1 MVETFTPAVCG
12 SPRRQRV
19 AAVLFGVSAVVTA
32 GVLGAV
38 LGLTG
43 AALGAQRAVLLA
55 AALALVAAARE
66 AGLVRLPLPQSRR
79 QVPEGWRFELP
90 LPVWAT
96 GYGAGLG
103 AGFLTYQPL
112 ATFWVACAGALALAR
127 PLPAALC
134 FALYGAGRTLTLV
147 WPRRRGADATEA
159 VERIVARR
167 PALVRANVAGLAAC
181 AALLA
186 LASTAEAARWVTSG
200 LDPTVDRGVLAVAK
214 QDGTVVVRGR
224 VFKRASAPA
233 IDGGHMAYV
242 DPWGIRV
249 VKWRTNTK
257 IARIRGNVS
266 RPSLDWP
273 LIAFRRD
280 TRRARTLFLK
290 NLETGRSRRV
300 ARVSHRIDLG
310 RPSLRAGRIAW
321 HAVYKTGSRIRLM
334 FLSSGRR
341 EVVARSRVA
350 LLRHPAL
357 NRWRILWTDE
367 RSGRA
372 FLRDRRIS
380 GGRVRTRGRLRSRGT
395 GYWTTALYRG
405 NAYATRWSLGTQRAS
420 VYTWRR

>member
-12 SPRRQRV
+12 SRRRQRV
-19 AAVLFGVSAVVTA
+19 AAVFFGVSAVVTA

-38 LGLTG
+38 LGIAG
-43 AALGAQRAVLLA
+43 GALGARRAVLVA
-55 AALALVAAARE
+55 AVLALAAAARE

-147 WPRRRGADATEA
+147 WPRRRGAEATEA
-159 VERIVARR
+159 VERILARR

-186 LASTAEAARWVTSG
+186 LASTAEAARKVTTG

-214 QDGTVVVRGR
+214 QNGTVVVRGR
-224 VFKRASAPA
+224 VFERASAPS
-233 IDGGHMAYV
+233 IDGGRMAYV

-249 VKWRTNTK
+249 VEWRTNRK
-257 IARIRGNVS
+257 IARVRGNVS
-266 RPSLDWP
+266 LPSLDWP
-273 LIAFRRD
+273 LLAFHSDTGGVRRIV
-280 TRRARTLFLK
+280 LK
-290 NLETGRSRRV
+290 NLKTGRSRTV
-300 ARVSHRIDLG
+300 TRVSSRIDLG

-321 HAVYKTGSRIRLM
+321 HAASKTRSRIRLM

-372 FLRDRRIS
+372 FLRHRRIS
-380 GGRVRTRGRLRSRGT
+380 GGRVHTRGRLRSRRIA
-395 GYWTTALYRG
+395 YWTTALYRST
-405 NAYATRWSLGTQRAS
+405 AYATRWSLGTRRAS
-420 VYTWRR
+420 VYTWRL